1 MRWCKRW
8 SRASAPGCRCS
19 ACQGFQKVFWSVHAV
34 PGRVWH
40 GCLHMHKSVCLKRG
54 IRHEWIGAQEQHVT
68 WCRAEETGVWGVQGD
83 ETELLLEEVNSY
95 QRAIQ
100 YQQLEKAQFGASEPP
115 GFYHEAST

>member
-1 MRWCKRW
+1 MAWACMCIHCGTRESRTYGWCCG
-8 SRASAPGCRCS
+8 SRSTKTALP
-19 ACQGFQKVFWSVHAV
+19 
-34 PGRVWH
+34 
-40 GCLHMHKSVCLKRG
+40 LKSSDDNQFR
-54 IRHEWIGAQEQHVT
+54 
-68 WCRAEETGVWGVQGD
+68 GVQGD